1 MQQPLQA
8 RRRADRH
15 CEGNSSQRWGLQPAS
30 PLRLPSA
37 MRSEFLSDSGLVLP
51 SATQCL
57 RMQCRLD
64 CSLRT
69 CQTGMG
75 CTMCCLH
82 PQHQSHM
89 THTSMTQAEGGAG
102 HLSQQQPC
110 RSHTA
115 HKRQPTTAQDED
127 SQSQQ
132 GRQYTVPA
140 PRSPSMCLSDQEHKN
155 MRSKMLTSCDDAA
168 AGISWAACFAWGAA
182 ASCPVYVCP
191 RKASRRSCRRR

>member
-1 MQQPLQA
+1 
-8 RRRADRH
+8 
-15 CEGNSSQRWGLQPAS
+15 
-30 PLRLPSA
+30 

-89 THTSMTQAEGGAG
+89 THTSITQAEGGAG

-140 PRSPSMCLSDQEHKN
+140 PRSPSMCLSDREQ
-155 MRSKMLTSCDDAA
+155 T
-168 AGISWAACFAWGAA
+168 
-182 ASCPVYVCP
+182 
-191 RKASRRSCRRR
+191 